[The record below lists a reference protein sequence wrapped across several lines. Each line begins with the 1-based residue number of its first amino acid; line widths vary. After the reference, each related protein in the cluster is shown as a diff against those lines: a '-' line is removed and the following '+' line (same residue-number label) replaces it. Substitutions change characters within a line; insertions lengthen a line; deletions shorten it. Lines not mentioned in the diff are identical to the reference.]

1 MSDATVESRT
11 SRRPAWDATIG
22 ESADAVSPD
31 GELVTDQSIYVAP
44 ARYALGALLGRGAR
58 GQVFVAH
65 DRQLDREVA
74 VKFLAHE
81 HVRDGHKLASFI
93 REARVTARLEHSS
106 ILPVHELEFTAQ
118 GEPYFTMRVARGMTL
133 GAAIRQAAA
142 GDPPAE
148 IRHVSDRL
156 AVFMRVCDAL
166 AYAHDQGSS
175 IAI

>member
-1 MSDATVESRT
+1 
-11 SRRPAWDATIG
+11 
-22 ESADAVSPD
+22 VSPD